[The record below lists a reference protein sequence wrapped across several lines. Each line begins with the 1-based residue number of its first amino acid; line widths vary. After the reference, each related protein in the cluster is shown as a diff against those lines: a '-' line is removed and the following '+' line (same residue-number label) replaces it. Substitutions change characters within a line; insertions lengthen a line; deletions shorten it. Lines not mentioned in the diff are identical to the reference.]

1 MVSDVFKREETNFR
15 LPFRDMLQWIAVLRR
30 SRDGDEGI
38 VYGDGR
44 KWREQRRFA
53 LATLRDFGFGKSSM
67 EDLGR
72 DSSRLNE
79 SSNVL
84 SKYRIHELL
93 CNKIK
98 KEEVSQDFPI
108 ELPPQINEE
117 VACFCQHLAELRE
130 GAENGVLTVKVG
142 ILPFLRRLHLEKKFT
157 PFNSEPAKHTDSE
170 RPLEDHRRAQVRL
183 LGPEAEARPGHGR
196 RHHVRHGAQGKI
208 HL

>member
-1 MVSDVFKREETNFR
+1 MSCQKF
-15 LPFRDMLQWIAVLRR
+15 
-30 SRDGDEGI
+30 
-38 VYGDGR
+38 
-44 KWREQRRFA
+44 
-53 LATLRDFGFGKSSM
+53 
-67 EDLGR
+67 
-72 DSSRLNE
+72 
-79 SSNVL
+79 
-84 SKYRIHELL
+84 HELQ

-98 KEEVSQDFPI
+98 KEEISQDFPI
-108 ELPPQINEE
+108 ESPPQINEE

-142 ILPFLRRLHLEKKFT
+142 ILPFLRRLLPDWLHLEKKFT

>member
-79 SSNVL
+79 ASNVL
-84 SKYRIHELL
+84 SKSSIHELL
-93 CNKIK
+93 YNKIK
-98 KEEVSQDFPI
+98 KEEISQDFPI

-142 ILPFLRRLHLEKKFT
+142 ILP
-157 PFNSEPAKHTDSE
+157 S
-170 RPLEDHRRAQVRL
+170 
-183 LGPEAEARPGHGR
+183 
-196 RHHVRHGAQGKI
+196 
-208 HL
+208 